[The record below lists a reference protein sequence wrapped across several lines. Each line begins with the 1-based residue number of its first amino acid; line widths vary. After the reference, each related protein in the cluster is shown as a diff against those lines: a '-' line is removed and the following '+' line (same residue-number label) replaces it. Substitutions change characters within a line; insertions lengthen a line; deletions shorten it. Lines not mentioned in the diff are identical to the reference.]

1 MSDIIK
7 RIDSRIAALNVQYSA
22 DKFGCD
28 DDNSYQER
36 IIDAYYDG
44 AIDELKKL
52 KAEIEVENAAFKH
65 D

>member
-7 RIDSRIAALNVQYSA
+7 RIDSRIAALNVGYSA
-22 DKFGCD
+22 DVFGCD
-28 DDNSYQER
+28 DFQHR

-52 KAEIEVENAAFKH
+52 KAEIEADNAAFKH
-65 D
+65 E